1 VSDIEAKF
9 EDVRECLPYVEIAYN
24 RAEHSTTKVSPFQ
37 VVYGFNPR
45 APIDLLPLT
54 TTERVHTDAN
64 ERADFILK
72 LHASTKEN
80 IERMT
85 EKYRL
90 VGSQGRKE
98 VKLEPGDLVWL
109 HLRNDRFS
117 DLRKSKLMPRV
128 AGPYKILEKIN
139 DNAYKLELPPEFG
152 ISPTFNILDL
162 KPYLGEEDELESR
175 TTPLQ
180 EGEDD
185 EDITLMDTN
194 NTQVDIQGP
203 ITRARARQLNL
214 QVISFLHNYS
224 CAFESSM
231 LPNNLIVLRNEGDD
245 QQRHGKDLGGVEDQR
260 GRPDQDGSPNQFDIV
275 SVSDSRNSPY

>member
-1 VSDIEAKF
+1 
-9 EDVRECLPYVEIAYN
+9 
-24 RAEHSTTKVSPFQ
+24 
-37 VVYGFNPR
+37 
-45 APIDLLPLT
+45 
-54 TTERVHTDAN
+54 
-64 ERADFILK
+64 
-72 LHASTKEN
+72 
-80 IERMT
+80 MT

-109 HLRNDRFS
+109 HLRKVRFPN
-117 DLRKSKLMPRV
+117 LRKSKLMPRT

-139 DNAYKLELPPEFG
+139 ENAYKLELPPEFG

-162 KPYLGEEDELESR
+162 KTYLGEEDELESR

-185 EDITLMDTN
+185 EDITPMDTN
-194 NTQVDIQGP
+194 NTPQVDIQGP

-214 QVISFLHNYS
+214 QVIPFLRNYS
-224 CAFESSM
+224 CACESSM
-231 LPNNLIVLRNEGDD
+231 LPNDLIILRNEGED
-245 QQRHGKDLGGVEDQR
+245 QQGRGKDLGGVEDQR
-260 GRPDQDGSPNQFDIV
+260 GRPDQDGSPNRFDFV

>member
-1 VSDIEAKF
+1 MWE
-9 EDVRECLPYVEIAYN
+9 ECLPHVEFSYN

-45 APIDLLPLT
+45 APIDLLPLPT
-54 TTERVHTDAN
+54 MEHVHSDAK

-80 IERMT
+80 IEKMT
-85 EKYRL
+85 EKYKL
-90 VGSQGRKE
+90 AGSQGRKA

-109 HLRNDRFS
+109 HLRKDRFL
-117 DLRKSKLMPRV
+117 DLRKSKLMPRA

-152 ISPTFNILDL
+152 ISLTFNISDL

-185 EDITLMDTN
+185 EDITPMDTN
-194 NTQVDIQGP
+194 NTPQVDSP

-214 QVISFLHNYS
+214 QVISFLSNYS

-231 LPNNLIVLRNEGDD
+231 LPNDLIILRNEGED
-245 QQRHGKDLGGVEDQR
+245 QLRCMKVLGGGEDQL
-260 GRPDQDGSPNQFDIV
+260 GRLDQDGGPNRFEFISFLDF
-275 SVSDSRNSPY
+275 RNSL